1 MRIGKNGRSLA
12 TDVCTREEYA
22 LCRDNHI
29 ITRILQY
36 YLGVRR
42 QAELLGIAGNA
53 TTLPPAWLQDAE
65 AAVGKCLNF
74 ELQLNSRLNYSIVG
88 GITAHSVTETVES
101 RVKLPFNI
109 GVALFNEGYISSSL
123 GVADPLISRAY
134 DVDYPHACATVSD
147 VQRIGAGMGGMLGYT
162 PEVGGVA
169 QRAMVKDF
177 VLTLAVMPNGAGSDN
192 TVVTTNLILFHKPA
206 P

>member
-1 MRIGKNGRSLA
+1 M
-12 TDVCTREEYA
+12 
-22 LCRDNHI
+22 
-29 ITRILQY
+29 
-36 YLGVRR
+36 RR

-109 GVALFNEGYISSSL
+109 GVALFNEGYISSSPGL
-123 GVADPLISRAY
+123 DPLIARAY
-134 DVDYPHACATVSD
+134 DVDFA
-147 VQRIGAGMGGMLGYT
+147 IGPLLPTISWPGSGEFC
-162 PEVGGVA
+162 P
-169 QRAMVKDF
+169 
-177 VLTLAVMPNGAGSDN
+177 PNSFEWMERHFA
-192 TVVTTNLILFHKPA
+192 ILRFLER
-206 P
+206 